1 MNFCLQVNERVAISV
16 SSSPVS
22 QVGVGV
28 GVGVGAGEYGI
39 NSRGDRPRISLLPP
53 ASVAPAPSP
62 TGPEYHVTGAR
73 NPRVMMPMQTD
84 QYCSRAVEMATLL
97 EAPPFK
103 KIRLVQPQSQP
114 QCQTISPVDN
124 TCIKQEHVQ
133 LQQPLR
139 IDTRVGFPAIVFS
152 PRAPPILLYK
162 TTRNEKSSKCLALFA
177 NTASREYR

>member
-1 MNFCLQVNERVAISV
+1 M

-28 GVGVGAGEYGI
+28 GVGVVAGEYAV

-62 TGPEYHVTGAR
+62 TGPEYHVAGAR

-84 QYCSRAVEMATLL
+84 QYCNRPVEMASLQ

-103 KIRLVQPQSQP
+103 KIRLGPPQSQP
-114 QCQTISPVDN
+114 QCQTISPAD
-124 TCIKQEHVQ
+124 TCIKQEHPQ
-133 LQQPLR
+133 LQLPLR
-139 IDTRVGFPAIVFS
+139 IDTRVGLSFY
-152 PRAPPILLYK
+152 R
-162 TTRNEKSSKCLALFA
+162 FA
-177 NTASREYR
+177 